1 MRVQEVTKEAQTRL
15 LCKASASITSVDS
28 AIRPRVDSTTA
39 QIHRYAVR
47 SGGSKTHRL

>member
-1 MRVQEVTKEAQTRL
+1 MTNEAKIRR
-15 LCKASASITSVDS
+15 LCKASASITSIDS

-39 QIHRYAVR
+39 QIHWHAVR